1 MKQFRIL
8 SIDAWADSQNCPECG
23 SHRLTDGDTR
33 NCVKCLNCSNT
44 FDENE
49 GKQWTWNN
57 WHQVSTFHESEYGLL
72 TKDSALRMFA
82 DKLSTSIEKL
92 LEEHEIED
100 DQYNLVLKRKIDEM
114 PLYAVEYGDELNE
127 SSD

>member
-8 SIDAWADSQNCPECG
+8 SIDAWVDSQNCPECG
-23 SHRLTDGDTR
+23 SHRLTDCATG
-33 NCVKCLNCSNT
+33 NKLECLNCSNT

-57 WHQVSTFHESEYGLL
+57 WFNVSTYYESEYGLL
-72 TKDSALRMFA
+72 TEKTAAQMFA
-82 DKLSTSIEKL
+82 DKLSTSVEKL
-92 LEEHEIED
+92 LEGHEIED
-100 DQYNLVLKRKIDEM
+100 DQCNLVLKRKIDGM

-127 SSD
+127 SND